1 MASTVNKIN
10 QRTTSWEVSKGRLD
24 SLNARLASKIL
35 DDNDEPQE
43 ERQVPSRHVD
53 SQTIAHLRP
62 LSVSRIRTFTELPGP
77 GLSTQAANLP
87 TGTQQ
92 ANLRLSYPVYNLQP
106 KLVKNFS
113 ALGLNLLYPWQA
125 FCLQRAGTRN
135 FIYSA
140 STGAGKSLVADV
152 LMLKKVLDG
161 GKKALLVL
169 PYVALVQEKTKWLR
183 QVVSGLEKNVEDTI
197 PGAFH
202 TGHRQDRS
210 IRVIPF
216 FGGSK
221 LRATLDDADIAVATI
236 ERVSNGCDLGNCLTR
251 TRPMD

>member
-1 MASTVNKIN
+1 MALAIRKLN
-10 QRTTSWEVSKGRLD
+10 QKATSWEASKTRLD
-24 SLNARLASKIL
+24 SLNAQFAGKIL
-35 DDNDEPQE
+35 DDTRPQE
-43 ERQVPSRHVD
+43 EGQESSKHNKPKS
-53 SQTIAHLRP
+53 IAHLRP
-62 LSVSRIRTFTELPGP
+62 LSVSRIRTFAELPGI

-92 ANLRLSYPVYNLQP
+92 ASLRLSYSGYELPP
-106 KLVKNFS
+106 KLVRNFS

-125 FCLQRAGTRN
+125 FCLQNAGTKN

-152 LMLKKVLDG
+152 LMLRKVLDG
-161 GKKALLVL
+161 GRKALLVL

-183 QVVSGLEKNVEDTI
+183 QVVSGLEKNVEETI
-197 PGAFH
+197 PGAFNA
-202 TGHRQDRS
+202 GHRHDRS

-236 ERVSNGCDLGNCLTR
+236 ERVSLWL
-251 TRPMD
+251 